1 MMNADTARRTMEN
14 ALGPLGLD
22 KGELADRVTS
32 TLTNGGEKDFYIDR
46 LHVSV
51 QGGGVK
57 VEPIDPKY
65 PQ

>member
-1 MMNADTARRTMEN
+1 MEN
-14 ALGPLGLD
+14 ALRPLGLD

-32 TLTNGGEKDFYIDR
+32 TLTDGGEKDFYIDR